1 MPPNILEMSAEDLKQ
16 AGNKCFQNGD
26 WLGADKKYSQA
37 IAIDPTNF
45 ALFTN
50 RALVRMKLL
59 RYEDVIN
66 DCMSAININ
75 RDAMKGHYMAAQ
87 ALIQLSRPSE
97 ALGFAMTAYQLAI
110 AQHSKS
116 ATDVANVV
124 LEAKKQRWKKL
135 ERNRI
140 DKDNST
146 LKQMKE
152 LIKTESERKIV
163 ELRELQWDS
172 SDKERDFE
180 SEIDVIREDARV
192 QMDEL
197 ENVFAR
203 ADPQRY
209 KPREVPDYL
218 IDSISFSIM
227 TDPVVTKNGH
237 SYDRSVIMDH
247 LRRSNTD
254 PLTREPLRQED
265 LRPNLAL
272 KQVCTEFLEENAGWA
287 VDY

>member
-1 MPPNILEMSAEDLKQ
+1 MNAEELKQ
-16 AGNKCFQNGD
+16 AGNKFFQNGD
-26 WLGADKKYSQA
+26 WLSADKKYTQA
-37 IAIDPTNF
+37 IALDSSNYT
-45 ALFTN
+45 LFTN
-50 RALVRMKLL
+50 RALVRLKLE
-59 RYEDVIN
+59 RYDDVIN
-66 DCMSAININ
+66 DCMSAINLN

-87 ALIQLSRPSE
+87 ALIHLSRPSE

-110 AQHSKS
+110 QQHSKS
-116 ATDVANVV
+116 ATDVANLV

-140 DKDNST
+140 DKDMSLLN
-146 LKQMKE
+146 QMKD
-152 LIKTESERKIV
+152 LIKSDSERRIV
-163 ELRELQWDS
+163 DLREEQWDS
-172 SDKERDFE
+172 TDRERDFE
-180 SEIDVIREDARV
+180 AEIAVIREDARV
-192 QMDEL
+192 QMEDL
-197 ENVFAR
+197 GNVFAR

-227 TDPVVTKNGH
+227 TDPVVTKNGQ
-237 SYDRSVIMDH
+237 SYDRSTIMDH

-254 PLTREPLRQED
+254 PLTREPLRMED

-272 KQVCTEFLEENAGWA
+272 KQVCAEFLEENAGWA

>member
-1 MPPNILEMSAEDLKQ
+1 MSAEELKQ
-16 AGNKCFQNGD
+16 AGNKFFQNGD
-26 WLGADKKYSQA
+26 WLSADKKYTQA
-37 IAIDPTNF
+37 IAIDPTNYT
-45 ALFTN
+45 LFTN
-50 RALVRMKLL
+50 RALVRLKLG
-59 RYEDVIN
+59 RYDDVIN

-97 ALGFAMTAYQLAI
+97 ALGFAMSAYQLAI
-110 AQHSKS
+110 QQHSKS

-135 ERNRI
+135 EHNRI
-140 DKDNST
+140 DKDNS
-146 LKQMKE
+146 LLNQMKE
-152 LIKTESERKIV
+152 LIKSDSDRRIMN
-163 ELRELQWDS
+163 LREEQWDS
-172 SDKERDFE
+172 TDHERDYE
-180 SEIDVIREDARV
+180 AEVAVIREDARV
-192 QMDEL
+192 QMEDL
-197 ENVFAR
+197 GNVFAR

-227 TDPVVTKNGH
+227 TDPVVTKSGQ
-237 SYDRSVIMDH
+237 SYDRSTIMDH
-247 LRRSNTD
+247 LRRSHTD
-254 PLTREPLRQED
+254 PLTREPLRIEE

-272 KQVCTEFLEENAGWA
+272 KQVCAEFLEENAGWA

>member
-16 AGNKCFQNGD
+16 SGNKFFQNGD
-26 WLGADKKYSQA
+26 WLSADKKYTQA
-37 IAIDPTNF
+37 IAIDPTNYT
-45 ALFTN
+45 LFTN

-59 RYEDVIN
+59 RYDDVIN

-97 ALGFAMTAYQLAI
+97 ALGFALTAYQLAI

-124 LEAKKQRWKKL
+124 LEAKKQRWKKI

-140 DKDNST
+140 DKDNSM
-146 LKQMKE
+146 LKQMKD
-152 LIKTESERKIV
+152 LIRSESERKIV
-163 ELRELQWDS
+163 DLREQQWDS
-172 SDKERDFE
+172 LDRERDFE
-180 SEIDVIREDARV
+180 SEAEVIREDARV

-237 SYDRSVIMDH
+237 SYDRAVIMDH
-247 LRRSNTD
+247 LRRSNAD
-254 PLTREPLRQED
+254 PLTREPLRAED

-272 KQVCTEFLEENAGWA
+272 KQVCMEFLEENAGWA

>member
-1 MPPNILEMSAEDLKQ
+1 MPPSIIEMSAEELKQ
-16 AGNKCFQNGD
+16 AGNKFFQNGD
-26 WLGADKKYSQA
+26 WLSADKKYSQA
-37 IAIDPTNF
+37 IAIDSTNYT
-45 ALFTN
+45 LFTN

-59 RYEDVIN
+59 RYEEVIN
-66 DCMSAININ
+66 DCMSAINLN

-97 ALGFAMTAYQLAI
+97 ALGFAYTAYQLAI

-152 LIKTESERKIV
+152 LVRRDSERKILD
-163 ELRELQWDS
+163 LREQQWDS
-172 SDKERDFE
+172 PNGNRDLE
-180 SEIDVIREDARV
+180 SEIAVIREDARV

-218 IDSISFSIM
+218 MDSISFSIM

-254 PLTREPLRQED
+254 PLTREPLSVSD

-272 KQVCTEFLEENAGWA
+272 KQVCAEFLEENAGWA

>member
-1 MPPNILEMSAEDLKQ
+1 MPPSIIEMSAEELKQ
-16 AGNKCFQNGD
+16 AGNKFFQNGD
-26 WLGADKKYSQA
+26 WLSADKKYSQA
-37 IAIDPTNF
+37 IAIDSTNYT
-45 ALFTN
+45 LFTN

-59 RYEDVIN
+59 RYDDVID
-66 DCMSAININ
+66 DCTSAINLN
-75 RDAMKGHYMAAQ
+75 RDAMKGYYMAAQ

-97 ALGFAMTAYQLAI
+97 ALGYAHTAYQLAV
-110 AQHSKS
+110 AQNSKS

-124 LEAKKQRWKKL
+124 LEAKKQRWKKQ

-140 DKDNST
+140 DRDNSM

-152 LIKTESERKIV
+152 LVKRDSERKILD
-163 ELRELQWDS
+163 LREQQWDS
-172 SDKERDFE
+172 PSGNRDLE
-180 SEIDVIREDARV
+180 SEIAVIREDARV

-218 IDSISFSIM
+218 MDSISFSIM

-237 SYDRSVIMDH
+237 SYDRPVIMDH

-254 PLTREPLRQED
+254 PLTREPLSVSD

-272 KQVCTEFLEENAGWA
+272 KQVCAEFLEENAGWA

>member
-1 MPPNILEMSAEDLKQ
+1 MPPSIIEMSAEELKQ
-16 AGNKCFQNGD
+16 AGNKFFQNGD
-26 WLGADKKYSQA
+26 WLSADKKYSQA
-37 IAIDPTNF
+37 IAIDSTNYT
-45 ALFTN
+45 LFTN

-59 RYEDVIN
+59 RYDDVID
-66 DCMSAININ
+66 DCTSAINLN
-75 RDAMKGHYMAAQ
+75 RDAMKGYYMAAQ

-97 ALGFAMTAYQLAI
+97 ALGYAHTAYQLAV
-110 AQHSKS
+110 AQNSKS

-124 LEAKKQRWKKL
+124 LEAKKQRWRKQ

-140 DKDNST
+140 DRDNSM

-152 LIKTESERKIV
+152 LVKRDSERKILD
-163 ELRELQWDS
+163 LREQQWDS
-172 SDKERDFE
+172 PSGERDLE
-180 SEIDVIREDARV
+180 SEIAVIREDARV

-218 IDSISFSIM
+218 MDSISFSIM

-237 SYDRSVIMDH
+237 SYDRPVIMDH

-254 PLTREPLRQED
+254 PLTREPLSVSD

-272 KQVCTEFLEENAGWA
+272 KQVCAEFLEENAGWA

>member
-1 MPPNILEMSAEDLKQ
+1 MPPSIIEMSAEELKQ

-26 WLGADKKYSQA
+26 WLSADKKYSQA
-37 IAIDPTNF
+37 IAIDSTNYT
-45 ALFTN
+45 LFTN

-59 RYEDVIN
+59 RYDDVID
-66 DCMSAININ
+66 DCTSAINLN
-75 RDAMKGHYMAAQ
+75 RDAMKGYYMAAQ

-97 ALGFAMTAYQLAI
+97 ALGYAHKAYQLAV
-110 AQHSKS
+110 AQNSKS

-140 DKDNST
+140 DKDNSM

-152 LIKTESERKIV
+152 LVKRDSERKILD
-163 ELRELQWDS
+163 LREQQWDS
-172 SDKERDFE
+172 PNGDRDLE
-180 SEIDVIREDARV
+180 SEIAVIREDARV

-218 IDSISFSIM
+218 MDSISFSIM

-254 PLTREPLRQED
+254 PLTREPLSVSD

-272 KQVCTEFLEENAGWA
+272 KQVCAEFLEENAGWA

>member
-1 MPPNILEMSAEDLKQ
+1 MPPSIIEMSAEELKQ
-16 AGNKCFQNGD
+16 AGNKFFQNGD
-26 WLGADKKYSQA
+26 WLSADKKYSQA
-37 IAIDPTNF
+37 IAIDSTNYT
-45 ALFTN
+45 LFTN

-59 RYEDVIN
+59 RYDDVID
-66 DCMSAININ
+66 DCTSAINLN
-75 RDAMKGHYMAAQ
+75 RDAMKGYYMAAQ

-97 ALGFAMTAYQLAI
+97 ALGYAHTAYQLAV
-110 AQHSKS
+110 AQNSKS

-124 LEAKKQRWKKL
+124 LEAKKQRWKKQ

-140 DKDNST
+140 DRDNSM

-152 LIKTESERKIV
+152 LVKRDSERKILD
-163 ELRELQWDS
+163 LREQQWDS
-172 SDKERDFE
+172 PSGDRDLE
-180 SEIDVIREDARV
+180 SEIAVIREDARV

-218 IDSISFSIM
+218 MDSISFSIM

-237 SYDRSVIMDH
+237 SYDRPVIMDH

-254 PLTREPLRQED
+254 PLTREPLSVSD

-272 KQVCTEFLEENAGWA
+272 KQVCAEFLEENAGWA

>member
-1 MPPNILEMSAEDLKQ
+1 
-16 AGNKCFQNGD
+16 
-26 WLGADKKYSQA
+26 
-37 IAIDPTNF
+37 
-45 ALFTN
+45 
-50 RALVRMKLL
+50 
-59 RYEDVIN
+59 
-66 DCMSAININ
+66 
-75 RDAMKGHYMAAQ
+75 MAAQ

-135 ERNRI
+135 ERYRI
-140 DKDNST
+140 DKDNSM
-146 LKQMKE
+146 LKQMKD
-152 LIKTESERKIV
+152 LIRSEAERKIV
-163 ELRELQWDS
+163 DLREQQWDS
-172 SDKERDFE
+172 TDRERDFE
-180 SEIDVIREDARV
+180 SEAEVIREDARV

-218 IDSISFSIM
+218 MDSISFSIM

-237 SYDRSVIMDH
+237 SYDRAVIMDH
-247 LRRSNTD
+247 LRRSGTD
-254 PLTREPLRQED
+254 PLTREPLRTED

-272 KQVCTEFLEENAGWA
+272 KQVCMEFLEENAGWA

>member
-1 MPPNILEMSAEDLKQ
+1 MPPSIIEMSAEELKQ
-16 AGNKCFQNGD
+16 AGNKFFQNGD
-26 WLGADKKYSQA
+26 WLSAEKKYSQA
-37 IAIDPTNF
+37 IAISSTNYT
-45 ALFTN
+45 LFTN

-59 RYEDVIN
+59 RYNDVID
-66 DCMSAININ
+66 DCTCAINLN
-75 RDAMKGHYMAAQ
+75 RDAMKGYYMAAQ

-97 ALGFAMTAYQLAI
+97 ALGYAQTAYQLAI

-124 LEAKKQRWKKL
+124 LEAKKQRWKKM

-140 DKDNST
+140 EKDNSM
-146 LKQMKE
+146 LNQMKE
-152 LIKTESERKIV
+152 LIKADSERKILD
-163 ELRELQWDS
+163 LREQQWESPSGEKDL
-172 SDKERDFE
+172 E
-180 SEIDVIREDARV
+180 SEIAVIKEDARV
-192 QMDEL
+192 QMDDL

-218 IDSISFSIM
+218 MDSISFSIM

-237 SYDRSVIMDH
+237 SYDRAVITDH

-254 PLTREPLRQED
+254 PLTREPLSISD

-272 KQVCTEFLEENAGWA
+272 KQVCSEFLEENAGWA